1 LLSNINC
8 KLDIDLK
15 KKVYKS
21 IQILT
26 NSFERYKSMV
36 QIIVLA
42 AVAFFLFWRLK
53 SVLGS
58 RQGFEKLDK
67 NANKKTETAKTN
79 MNSDDK
85 IIDLKSTDVDE
96 EIADYVDENSEQF
109 KILSELKKL
118 EEGWQVSHFV
128 SGAKLAYEEILMAF
142 ENSDLNKIKKLSSKE
157 VYTAFKDVIDDRNQK
172 GLQVEAM
179 FGGVR
184 DIRIKDVKL
193 NKKNL
198 EANITMIFQCDIT
211 YTIKDKNNKI
221 IEGGPDKVKKQ
232 KDIWTFTRKMNSDI
246 PNWFL
251 TKTE

>member
-1 LLSNINC
+1 
-8 KLDIDLK
+8 
-15 KKVYKS
+15 
-21 IQILT
+21 
-26 NSFERYKSMV
+26 MV

-42 AVAFFLFWRLK
+42 AVAFFLFWRLR

-58 RQGFEKLDK
+58 RQGFERL
-67 NANKKTETAKTN
+67 NKDVDEKTKSSKINT
-79 MNSDDK
+79 NSDDK
-85 IIDLKSTDVDE
+85 IIDIKSTNIDE

-109 KILSELKKL
+109 KTLSELKKL
-118 EEGWQVSHFV
+118 EDGWQVSHFV

-142 ENSDLNKIKKLSSKE
+142 ENGDLNKNKKLSSKD
-157 VYTAFKDVIDDRNQK
+157 VYTAFKEVIDDRNQK
-172 GLQVEAM
+172 GLHVEAT

-198 EANITMIFQCDIT
+198 EANITMVFQCDIT
-211 YTIKDKNNKI
+211 YSIKDKNDKI

-232 KDIWTFTRKMNSDI
+232 KDVWTFSRKMNSDI
-246 PNWFL
+246 PNWYL

>member
-1 LLSNINC
+1 MPVYSLTTFFI
-8 KLDIDLK
+8 DI
-15 KKVYKS
+15 
-21 IQILT
+21 
-26 NSFERYKSMV
+26 
-36 QIIVLA
+36 
-42 AVAFFLFWRLK
+42 LF
-53 SVLGS
+53 
-58 RQGFEKLDK
+58 QGFEKLNK
-67 NANKKTETAKTN
+67 NVNKNTKSAKTN
-79 MNSDDK
+79 MNNDDK
-85 IIDLKSTDVDE
+85 IIDFKTTDVDE

-142 ENSDLNKIKKLSSKE
+142 ENGDLNKIKKLSSNE

-172 GLQVEAM
+172 GLQVEAI

-198 EANITMIFQCDIT
+198 EANITMVFQCDIT

-232 KDIWTFTRKMNSDI
+232 KDVWTFTRKMNSDI
-246 PNWFL
+246 PNWYL

>member
-1 LLSNINC
+1 
-8 KLDIDLK
+8 
-15 KKVYKS
+15 
-21 IQILT
+21 
-26 NSFERYKSMV
+26 MV

-58 RQGFEKLDK
+58 RQGFEKVNK
-67 NANKKTETAKTN
+67 NVDEKTKSSKTN
-79 MNSDDK
+79 TNSGDK
-85 IIDLKSTDVDE
+85 IIDLKSSIVDE
-96 EIADYVDENSEQF
+96 DIADYVDESSEQF

-118 EEGWQVSHFV
+118 EDGWLVSNFV

-142 ENSDLNKIKKLSSKE
+142 ENGDLNKIKKLSSKE
-157 VYTAFKDVIDDRNQK
+157 VFTAFKDVIDDRNQK
-172 GLQVEAM
+172 GFQVEAE

-211 YTIKDKNNKI
+211 YSIKDKNNKI
-221 IEGGPDKVKKQ
+221 VEGGSDKIKKQ
-232 KDIWTFTRKMNSDI
+232 KDIWTFTRKMNSDVPI
-246 PNWFL
+246 WYL

>member
-1 LLSNINC
+1 
-8 KLDIDLK
+8 
-15 KKVYKS
+15 
-21 IQILT
+21 
-26 NSFERYKSMV
+26 MV

-42 AVAFFLFWRLK
+42 AVAFFLFWRLR

-58 RQGFEKLDK
+58 RQGFEKLNK
-67 NANKKTETAKTN
+67 NVNKKTKSSKIN
-79 MNSDDK
+79 SNSDDK
-85 IIDLKSTDVDE
+85 IIDLKSTNIDE

-118 EEGWQVSHFV
+118 EDGWQVSHFV

-142 ENSDLNKIKKLSSKE
+142 ENGDLNKIKKLSSKE
-157 VYTAFKDVIDDRNQK
+157 VYTAFKEVIEDRNQK
-172 GLQVEAM
+172 GLHVEAV

-198 EANITMIFQCDIT
+198 EANITMVFQCDIT
-211 YTIKDKNNKI
+211 YSIKDKNNKI

-232 KDIWTFTRKMNSDI
+232 KDVWTFTRKMNSDI
-246 PNWFL
+246 PNWYL

>member
-1 LLSNINC
+1 
-8 KLDIDLK
+8 
-15 KKVYKS
+15 
-21 IQILT
+21 
-26 NSFERYKSMV
+26 MV

-42 AVAFFLFWRLK
+42 AVAFFLFWRLR

-58 RQGFEKLDK
+58 RQGFEKLNKNVDK
-67 NANKKTETAKTN
+67 KIKSSKI
-79 MNSDDK
+79 NSNIDDK
-85 IIDLKSTDVDE
+85 IIDVKSTNIDE

-109 KILSELKKL
+109 KTLSELKKI
-118 EEGWQVSHFV
+118 EDGWQVSHFV

-142 ENSDLNKIKKLSSKE
+142 ENGDLNKIEKLSSKD
-157 VYTAFKDVIDDRNQK
+157 VYTAFKEVIDDRNQK
-172 GLQVEAM
+172 GLQVEAI

-211 YTIKDKNNKI
+211 YSIKDKNNKI

-232 KDIWTFTRKMNSDI
+232 KDVWTFTRKMNSDI
-246 PNWFL
+246 PNWYL

>member
-1 LLSNINC
+1 
-8 KLDIDLK
+8 
-15 KKVYKS
+15 
-21 IQILT
+21 
-26 NSFERYKSMV
+26 MV

-42 AVAFFLFWRLK
+42 AVAFFLFWRLR

-58 RQGFEKLDK
+58 RQGFEKLNK
-67 NANKKTETAKTN
+67 NVDKKTKSSKI
-79 MNSDDK
+79 NSNIDDK
-85 IIDLKSTDVDE
+85 IIDIKSTKIDE
-96 EIADYVDENSEQF
+96 EIADYVDEKSEQF
-109 KILSELKKL
+109 KTLSELKKL

-142 ENSDLNKIKKLSSKE
+142 ENGDLNKIKKLTSKD
-157 VYTAFKDVIDDRNQK
+157 VYTAFKEVIDDRNQK
-172 GLQVEAM
+172 GLQVEAI

-198 EANITMIFQCDIT
+198 EANITMVFQCDIT
-211 YTIKDKNNKI
+211 YSIKDKNDII

-232 KDIWTFTRKMNSDI
+232 KDVWTFSRKMNSDI
-246 PNWFL
+246 PNWYL

>member
-1 LLSNINC
+1 
-8 KLDIDLK
+8 
-15 KKVYKS
+15 
-21 IQILT
+21 
-26 NSFERYKSMV
+26 MV

-42 AVAFFLFWRLK
+42 AVAFFLFWRLR

-58 RQGFEKLDK
+58 RQGFERL
-67 NANKKTETAKTN
+67 NKDVNEKTKSSKINTN
-79 MNSDDK
+79 SEDK
-85 IIDLKSTDVDE
+85 IIDLKSTNIDE
-96 EIADYVDENSEQF
+96 EIADYVDEKSEQF
-109 KILSELKKL
+109 KTLSELKKL
-118 EEGWQVSHFV
+118 EDGWQVSHFV

-142 ENSDLNKIKKLSSKE
+142 ENGDLNKIEKLSSKD
-157 VYTAFKDVIDDRNQK
+157 VYTAFKEVIDDRNQK
-172 GLQVEAM
+172 GLQVEAI

-211 YTIKDKNNKI
+211 YSIKDKNNKI

-232 KDIWTFTRKMNSDI
+232 KDVWTFTRKMNSNI
-246 PNWFL
+246 PNWYL

>member
-1 LLSNINC
+1 
-8 KLDIDLK
+8 
-15 KKVYKS
+15 
-21 IQILT
+21 
-26 NSFERYKSMV
+26 MV

-42 AVAFFLFWRLK
+42 AVAFFLFWRLR

-58 RQGFEKLDK
+58 RQGFEKLNK
-67 NANKKTETAKTN
+67 NVDKKTKSSKI
-79 MNSDDK
+79 NSNIDDK
-85 IIDLKSTDVDE
+85 IIDIKSTNIDE

-109 KILSELKKL
+109 KTLSELKKL
-118 EEGWQVSHFV
+118 EDGWQVSHFV

-142 ENSDLNKIKKLSSKE
+142 ENGDLSKIKKLSSKD
-157 VYTAFKDVIDDRNQK
+157 VFTAFKEVIDDRNQK
-172 GLQVEAM
+172 GLQVEAI

-198 EANITMIFQCDIT
+198 EANITMVFQCDIT
-211 YTIKDKNNKI
+211 YSIKDKNDKI

-232 KDIWTFTRKMNSDI
+232 KDVWTFTRKMNSDI
-246 PNWFL
+246 PNWYL

>member
-1 LLSNINC
+1 
-8 KLDIDLK
+8 
-15 KKVYKS
+15 
-21 IQILT
+21 
-26 NSFERYKSMV
+26 MV

-42 AVAFFLFWRLK
+42 AVAFFLFWRLR

-58 RQGFEKLDK
+58 RQGFEKVNK
-67 NANKKTETAKTN
+67 NVDEKTKSSKTN
-79 MNSDDK
+79 TNSGDK
-85 IIDLKSTDVDE
+85 IIDLKSSIVDE
-96 EIADYVDENSEQF
+96 DIADYVDEKSEQF

-118 EEGWQVSHFV
+118 EDGWQVSHFV

-142 ENSDLNKIKKLSSKE
+142 ENGDLNKIKKLSSEE
-157 VYTAFKDVIDDRNQK
+157 VFTAFKDVIEDRNQK
-172 GLQVEAM
+172 GFQVEAE

-211 YTIKDKNNKI
+211 YSIKDKNNKI
-221 IEGGPDKVKKQ
+221 VEGGSDKIKKQ
-232 KDIWTFTRKMNSDI
+232 KDIWTFTRKMNSDVPI
-246 PNWFL
+246 WYL

>member
-1 LLSNINC
+1 
-8 KLDIDLK
+8 
-15 KKVYKS
+15 
-21 IQILT
+21 
-26 NSFERYKSMV
+26 MV

-42 AVAFFLFWRLK
+42 AVAFFLFWRLR

-58 RQGFEKLDK
+58 RQGFEKLNK
-67 NANKKTETAKTN
+67 NVNEKTKSSKINA
-79 MNSDDK
+79 NSDDK
-85 IIDLKSTDVDE
+85 IIDLKSTNIDE
-96 EIADYVDENSEQF
+96 EIADYVDEKSEQF
-109 KILSELKKL
+109 KTLSELKKL

-142 ENSDLNKIKKLSSKE
+142 ENGDLNKIKKLSSKE
-157 VYTAFKDVIDDRNQK
+157 VYTVFKDVIDDRNQK
-172 GLQVEAM
+172 GLHVEAT

-198 EANITMIFQCDIT
+198 EANITMVFQCDIT
-211 YTIKDKNNKI
+211 YSIKDKNNKI
-221 IEGGPDKVKKQ
+221 VEGGPDKVKKQ
-232 KDIWTFTRKMNSDI
+232 KDVWTFTRTMNSDI